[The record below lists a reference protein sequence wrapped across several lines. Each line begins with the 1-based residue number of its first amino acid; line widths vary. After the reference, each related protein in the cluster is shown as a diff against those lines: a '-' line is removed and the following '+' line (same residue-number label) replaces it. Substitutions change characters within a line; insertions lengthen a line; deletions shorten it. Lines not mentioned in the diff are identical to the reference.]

1 MNDEDTSI
9 VVPLDNMLWVLQTL
23 ADAFALEP
31 RNEEKISGKEVS
43 EIILTAKIAIE
54 KDFTEQ
60 WIATHQGIH

>member
-1 MNDEDTSI
+1 MKDEDTSI
-9 VVPLDNMLWVLQTL
+9 LVPLDNMLWVLQTL

-31 RNEEKISGKEVS
+31 KSKETISGKEVS
-43 EIILTAKIAIE
+43 EIILTAKTAIE